1 MVTKT
6 SEFRMCNIPAH
17 KLMSILW
24 VLSYLKCFSAHS
36 AIIWALIISLVAKQ
50 QMGSPNDVAKSSY
63 PAEMWQFRMK
73 VIL

>member
-1 MVTKT
+1 MVIKT
-6 SEFRMCNIPAH
+6 SEFGMCNIPAH
-17 KLMSILW
+17 TLMSILW

-63 PAEMWQFRMK
+63 PAEMWQFSMK